1 MVTDTIW
8 LSLDVFGYPQI
19 GSDTSRFS
27 SWIPPVS
34 HQLNERGAL
43 STSFSNKRNITSSS
57 CNSSTSSCKICSSSS
72 SSDNL
77 NERGAL
83 ATRWQTV
90 FHKSR
95 PREGKL
101 CGFVSSS
108 SIVVAAVAE
117 SRRVGLGR
125 ASYIASSSIY
135 SICSSCSNV
144 EQKNKPGGGQAI
156 CNGCFWS
163 RRIITGFF
171 LLLNV
176 GSSFCNLWV
185 AGCRKQLP
193 LLTYSFV
200 DWLRASTEHQVGFQD
215 H

>member
-1 MVTDTIW
+1 MESWSNFTLGDCSSFQLELTPYIIKGSVRLPGYLTERQKEGKEQNWRFNKNSGYFFVVTDTIW
-8 LSLDVFGYPQI
+8 PSLDVFGCPQI

-43 STSFSNKRNITSSS
+43 PTSFSNKRNITSSS
-57 CNSSTSSCKICSSSS
+57 CNSSSSSCKICSSSS

-101 CGFVSSS
+101 CGFASSC
-108 SIVVAAVAE
+108 SIVVIAVAE

-135 SICSSCSNV
+135 SICSSCSNI
-144 EQKNKPGGGQAI
+144 GQQ
-156 CNGCFWS
+156 
-163 RRIITGFF
+163 
-171 LLLNV
+171 
-176 GSSFCNLWV
+176 
-185 AGCRKQLP
+185 QL
-193 LLTYSFV
+193 
-200 DWLRASTEHQVGFQD
+200 
-215 H
+215 